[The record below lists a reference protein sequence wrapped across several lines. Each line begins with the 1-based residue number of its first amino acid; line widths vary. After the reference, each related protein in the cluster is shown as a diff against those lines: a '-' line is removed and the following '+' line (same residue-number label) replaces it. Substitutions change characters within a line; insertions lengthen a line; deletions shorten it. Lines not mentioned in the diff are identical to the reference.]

1 MLARICIK
9 RQETYAKAENAKL
22 QDQCIR
28 QKQQHS
34 QCISSARAHM
44 ELPEDL
50 LKDELIKEEVKFCLE
65 SLKSKGIIRKWGK
78 DFQISATQL

>member
-1 MLARICIK
+1 
-9 RQETYAKAENAKL
+9 
-22 QDQCIR
+22 
-28 QKQQHS
+28 
-34 QCISSARAHM
+34 M